1 MMNMR
6 WIILKGNFY
15 SLCNKKA
22 TPRAFD
28 PKVEL
33 SSIRVFI
40 RNCIH
45 PMPGKGGRDDT
56 PLYGLYGVVLLDR
69 IWFLTSLSLTG
80 YIISC
85 ESDLNRVLPARLI

>member
-15 SLCNKKA
+15 SLYKKRSL
-22 TPRAFD
+22 PGLSID

-33 SSIRVFI
+33 SSITVFI

-45 PMPGKGGRDDT
+45 PMPGKEGDT
-56 PLYGLYGVVLLDR
+56 PLYGFYGVVPLDR
-69 IWFLTSLSLTG
+69 VWFLTSLSLTG

-85 ESDLNRVLPARLI
+85 ESVLNRVLPVRLI